1 LLDTHQVVVLTG
13 GVSVGQYDYVPEA
26 VKLAGGVIRFHG
38 VRMKPGKP
46 QLYASFK
53 GNRHVFGL
61 PGNPLSALTGLFEL
75 VLPGLRRMAG
85 VTAKLCSPK
94 VTVTLAKQVSSKG
107 ERVYF
112 CLARLVNS
120 TEGLSA
126 IPVSVVGSADLVAAG
141 RADGVIK
148 IAVGVKEVQAGTLV
162 EFHPWKQIL

>member
-1 LLDTHQVVVLTG
+1 
-13 GVSVGQYDYVPEA
+13 
-26 VKLAGGVIRFHG
+26 
-38 VRMKPGKP
+38 MKPGKP

-61 PGNPLSALTGLFEL
+61 PGNPLSALTGLVEL

-85 VTAKLCSPK
+85 VPAKSCRPRLM
-94 VTVTLAKQVSSKG
+94 VTLAKQVRSKG

-112 CLARLVNS
+112 CLARLSNS
-120 TEGLSA
+120 SKGLSA
-126 IPVSVVGSADLVAAG
+126 VPVPMVGSADLIAAG

-148 IAVGVKEVQAGTLV
+148 IAVGVKQVQAGTLV